1 MKIKD
6 EDGYALPSVLLISLL
21 IITMLLSIL
30 SIIYFTNKGTSK
42 LIEEQKLKLTCYS
55 VVQMALVDS
64 LLLFSD
70 SSIVEQSN
78 YNVLLRTRQYG
89 FWREVIATA
98 KGIIDSVKF
107 RYLIGTQSTENGY
120 FENAIVISRPNL
132 RATVV
137 GNTEVTGDILGTS
150 DQLIMGNIFGEP
162 SIKKDYHKGKKK
174 IDQNIKTQLIADSL
188 FKNISSSISSQKLIF
203 MDDYEQEINE
213 LNIEQFSSEGLYN
226 FSGNLRIS
234 GKIKSKKK
242 ESIKLKVLN
251 TLEIAKNTTIKKPL
265 EFFSDSLI
273 VIKKNCIIENVVF
286 NSNGP
291 IIIEEG
297 STFKNVQFFSSD
309 SIYIK
314 GSQFNYPS
322 IICLSIDDTI
332 LANQNKAIIIENSI
346 VNGSVLLM
354 TNTSGLSSNRTKI
367 KIDSDSKVQG
377 LVYSENNLELYGEIF
392 GTVFTYN
399 FWYYKEPTEYINWL
413 INVKVNRVELS
424 KWFLIPIAITSENN
438 YQILKEEWIY

>member
-1 MKIKD
+1 MKIKG

-21 IITMLLSIL
+21 VITMLLSIL

-42 LIEEQKLKLTCYS
+42 LIEEQKLRLACYS

-64 LLLFSD
+64 SLFFSD
-70 SSIVEQSN
+70 SSVVEQDN
-78 YNVLLRTRQYG
+78 YSVLLRTMQYG
-89 FWREVIATA
+89 FWREVVATI
-98 KGIIDSVKF
+98 KGTIDSVKF
-107 RYLIGTQSTENGY
+107 RYLIGSQSTENGY

-137 GNTEVTGDILGTS
+137 GNTEIIGDILGTS
-150 DQLIMGNIFGEP
+150 DQIIMGNIFGEP
-162 SIKKDYHKGKKK
+162 PIKKDYHKGKKK
-174 IDQNIKTQLIADSL
+174 IDHNIKTQLIADSL
-188 FKNISSSISSQKLIF
+188 FKNISSSISSQKLVF
-203 MDDYEQEINE
+203 MDDDEQEINE
-213 LNIEQFSSEGLYN
+213 LNIEQFGSDGVYN

-234 GKIKSKKK
+234 GKIKSKIK
-242 ESIKLKVLN
+242 ESIKLKAKHTLQIAEN
-251 TLEIAKNTTIKKPL
+251 TKIKRPL
-265 EFFSDSLI
+265 ELYADSLI
-273 VIKKNCIIENVVF
+273 VINKNCIIENVILY
-286 NSNGP
+286 SNGP

-297 STFKNVQFFSSD
+297 STFKNVQIFSTD
-309 SIYIK
+309 SIDIK

-332 LANQNKAIIIENSI
+332 SSNQNKAIIIENSI

-377 LVYSENNLELYGEIF
+377 LVYSENNLELYGEVL
-392 GTVFTYN
+392 GTAFTYN
-399 FWYYKEPTEYINWL
+399 FWYFKEPTEYINWL
-413 INVKVNRVELS
+413 INVKVNREKLD
-424 KWFLIPIAITSENN
+424 KWFLLPLAISSENN

>member
-1 MKIKD
+1 VKIKG

-21 IITMLLSIL
+21 VITMLLSIL

-42 LIEEQKLKLTCYS
+42 LIEEQKLRLACYS

-64 LLLFSD
+64 SLFFSD
-70 SSIVEQSN
+70 SSVVEQDN
-78 YNVLLRTRQYG
+78 YSVLLRTMQYG
-89 FWREVIATA
+89 FWREVVATI
-98 KGIIDSVKF
+98 KGTIDSVKF
-107 RYLIGTQSTENGY
+107 RYLIGSQSTENGY

-137 GNTEVTGDILGTS
+137 GNTEIIGDILGTS
-150 DQLIMGNIFGEP
+150 DQIIMGNIFGEP
-162 SIKKDYHKGKKK
+162 PIKKDYHKGKKK
-174 IDQNIKTQLIADSL
+174 IDHNIKTQLIADSL
-188 FKNISSSISSQKLIF
+188 FKNISSSISSQKLVF
-203 MDDYEQEINE
+203 MDDDEQEINE
-213 LNIEQFSSEGLYN
+213 LNIEQFGSDGVYN

-234 GKIKSKKK
+234 GKIKSKIK
-242 ESIKLKVLN
+242 ESIKLKAKHTLQIAEN
-251 TLEIAKNTTIKKPL
+251 TKIKRPL
-265 EFFSDSLI
+265 ELYADSLI
-273 VIKKNCIIENVVF
+273 VINKNCIIENVILY
-286 NSNGP
+286 SNGP

-297 STFKNVQFFSSD
+297 STFKNVQIFSTD
-309 SIYIK
+309 SIDIK

-332 LANQNKAIIIENSI
+332 SSNQNKAIIIENSI

-377 LVYSENNLELYGEIF
+377 LVYSENNLELYGEVL
-392 GTVFTYN
+392 GTAFTYN
-399 FWYYKEPTEYINWL
+399 FWYFKEPTEYINWL
-413 INVKVNRVELS
+413 INVKVNREKLD
-424 KWFLIPIAITSENN
+424 KWFLLPLAISSENN